1 MSIPDHPAPSSEHDQ
16 QVPLPPTKRH
26 LGTEPHLAAHQMVG
40 SLSCGVRFNSRNP
53 LLQLTWDSVAPGRTH
68 SMSTSGKRSNRPQ
81 VVGSCTSIV
90 STKTHRLLEVCT
102 REDNTRRGIQ
112 TPNTLRGLHRGP
124 QPVFSTSSHL
134 LQGVLTCLAQGCQSG
149 CTGAM
154 GTASRH
160 KPGSGPDP
168 GASMLVHT
176 ILLRGILRRPT
187 VLRRDSPCRFGGD

>member
-1 MSIPDHPAPSSEHDQ
+1 LSILDHPAPSSEYDQ

-40 SLSCGVRFNSRNP
+40 SLSCGVRFNSRSP
-53 LLQLTWDSVAPGRTH
+53 LLQLTWDSVTTGRTH
-68 SMSTSGKRSNRPQ
+68 SMSTSGKRSNHPQ
-81 VVGSCTSIV
+81 VADSRTSTP
-90 STKTHRLLEVCT
+90 STTTHHLLEVCT
-102 REDNTRRGIQ
+102 RVDRTRRGMQ
-112 TPNTLRGLHRGP
+112 APNTLRGLHRGP

-134 LQGVLTCLAQGCQSG
+134 LQGDPTCLAQGCQSG
-149 CTGAM
+149 CPGAM
-154 GTASRH
+154 GTGSRH